1 MAGSNNNQAGASVT
15 AGAGA
20 GASMT
25 ARVQP
30 GEDTNV
36 SRTDE
41 DDGEKTERN
50 NKMLQ
55 NKKPTEECT
64 ANTLVVDGKKAGK
77 KRDAREPAE
86 VHKKK
91 QKVSACK

>member
-36 SRTDE
+36 SR
-41 DDGEKTERN
+41 
-50 NKMLQ
+50 
-55 NKKPTEECT
+55 
-64 ANTLVVDGKKAGK
+64 
-77 KRDAREPAE
+77 
-86 VHKKK
+86 
-91 QKVSACK
+91 